1 MKLTIDEY
9 SKKFKMSKE
18 MVTSKIRSKKLD
30 YIIEEGN
37 TFIIVNDIKNVVEK
51 VSTAPTQTRVISKQK
66 ATVATVLALYKRE
79 NNYLKQKIE
88 QLESKIDKL
97 IDDKERM
104 LRDERDKI
112 EEIYSNKDLQLKKI
126 LELVNVKMQ
135 IDKDE
140 TIHEIEH
147 TSEIIELKTYLK
159 TLDLKQPQRKNI
171 RKRFEKALG
180 SDVRIIEQ
188 NGKLYLDFS
197 KFDYS
202 DLLAL

>member
-30 YIIEEGN
+30 YIIEEGS
-37 TFIIVNDIKNVVEK
+37 TYIIVKDTEDINPL
-51 VSTAPTQTRVISKQK
+51 PTQTKIISNSKT
-66 ATVATVLALYKRE
+66 TVATVLALYKRE

-88 QLESKIDKL
+88 QLENKVDKL

-112 EEIYSNKDLQLKKI
+112 EEIYSYKDTQLKNI
-126 LELVNVKMQ
+126 LELVNAKIQ
-135 IDKDE
+135 IDKNE
-140 TIHEIEH
+140 TIHEVEH
-147 TSEIIELKTYLK
+147 TPEIVELKKYLK
-159 TLDLKQPQRKNI
+159 TLKLKSPQRKSI
-171 RKRFEKALG
+171 KKRFEKALG

>member
-1 MKLTIDEY
+1 MKLTIAEY

-37 TFIIVNDIKNVVEK
+37 TFIIVNEIKESAK
-51 VSTAPTQTRVISKQK
+51 KIDSTQIQAK
-66 ATVATVLALYKRE
+66 ATTKPKTTVATILALYKRE

-88 QLESKIDKL
+88 QLENKIDKL
-97 IDDKERM
+97 IDDKEQM

-112 EEIYSNKDLQLKKI
+112 EEIYSNKDIQLKKI
-126 LELVNVKMQ
+126 LELVNAKMQ
-135 IDKDE
+135 LEQDE

-147 TSEIIELKTYLK
+147 TSEIVELKSYLK
-159 TLDLKQPQRKNI
+159 TLELKSSQRKNI
-171 RKRFEKALG
+171 KKRFEKALG

-188 NGKLYLDFS
+188 NGKLFLDFS